1 MTLTGRAALA
11 AVAGAVVVLAFG
23 SMTALLVVNAVILA
37 GIVADLVL
45 AASPARLRV
54 SRSGDRR
61 VHLAESGSVTLT
73 IVNEGRRALRGVV
86 RDGWLPSAGSGPARA
101 RVVLAPGAAARVVT
115 SLTPRRRGDL
125 AGGPVTVRCY
135 GPLGLAARQRDLTA
149 PWTVRVLPR
158 FLSRRHLP
166 EKLARLRDLDGRHP
180 SLLRGQGSEFDSLR
194 AYVLGDDVRSI
205 DWRSTARRGDVLVRT
220 WRPERGRRIVI
231 VLDTGRTSAGR
242 VGDIP
247 RLDAAMDAVL
257 LLAALAVRAGD
268 RVDLIA
274 ADRRIRTRV
283 SGVDRG
289 ALLVAL
295 TTELAMIEPDLVES
309 SVEVMTA
316 AVLATARQRCLVVLM
331 TDLDP
336 AAIEQG
342 LLPRLPLL
350 TARHQV
356 VVAAVADPRV
366 AEMAGGRDSAQ
377 AVYQAAAAER
387 AQGRRAQAGALLR
400 GYGVEV
406 VDAPPDRLPAALAD
420 RYLDLKAAGRL

>member
-1 MTLTGRAALA
+1 MTLTGRTALA

-23 SMTALLVVNAVILA
+23 SITALLVVNAVILT
-37 GIVADLVL
+37 GIAADLAL

-86 RDGWLPSAGSGPARA
+86 RDGWLPSSGSRPARA
-101 RVVLAPGAAARVVT
+101 RVALAPGATAEVVT

-125 AGGPVTVRCY
+125 SGGPVTVRCH
-135 GPLGLAARQRDLTA
+135 GPLGLAARQRDLAA

-166 EKLARLRDLDGRHP
+166 DELARLRDLDGRHP

-220 WRPERGRRIVI
+220 WRPERGRQIVI

-283 SGVDRG
+283 TGVDR
-289 ALLVAL
+289 ASLLVTL

-309 SVEVMTA
+309 SAEVMAA

-336 AAIEQG
+336 AVIEQG

-350 TARHQV
+350 TARHRV
-356 VVAAVADPRV
+356 IVAAVADPRI
-366 AEMAGGRDSAQ
+366 AEMARGRDSAL
-377 AVYQAAAAER
+377 AVYQAAAAAR
-387 AQGRRAQAGALLR
+387 AEGRRAQAGSLLR
-400 GYGVEV
+400 GYGVDV

>member
-1 MTLTGRAALA
+1 MTLTGRTALA

-23 SMTALLVVNAVILA
+23 SMTALLVVNAAILA
-37 GIVADLVL
+37 GIAADLVL

-86 RDGWLPSAGSGPARA
+86 RDGWLPSAGSRPARA
-101 RVVLAPGAAARVVT
+101 RVALAPGAAAQVVT

-135 GPLGLAARQRDLTA
+135 GPLGLAARQRELTA

-166 EKLARLRDLDGRHP
+166 EKLARLRDLDGRQP

-194 AYVLGDDVRSI
+194 AYVLGDDVRSV

-220 WRPERGRRIVI
+220 WRPERGRQIVI

-274 ADRRIRTRV
+274 ADRRVRTRV
-283 SGVDRG
+283 TGVDRG
-289 ALLVAL
+289 DLLVTL
-295 TTELAMIEPDLVES
+295 TAELAMIEPDLVES
-309 SVEVMTA
+309 SVEVLAA

-336 AAIEQG
+336 AAIDQG

-366 AEMAGGRDSAQ
+366 AEMAGGRDSAR
-377 AVYQAAAAER
+377 AVYQAAAAAR
-387 AQGRRAQAGALLR
+387 AGGRRAQARALLR